1 MMGSDKELMSVETIG
16 LAEMV
21 GVVSIGFA
29 KMAGVVSSIAVLIL
43 AGILG
48 KEGVEGSI

>member
-16 LAEMV
+16 SAEIA
-21 GVVSIGFA
+21 GVVSIGSA
-29 KMAGVVSSIAVLIL
+29 KMAGVVSGTAVLIL

-48 KEGVEGSI
+48 KKYVEGSV